1 MALCQQNFTWFT
13 FTETGLAVFKAFSP
27 IETGRCL
34 TVRQGAGVSGDVG
47 PGHLARVTQ
56 VPIPLTDCVLF
67 TLAIGTQAHL
77 LPILQEVALLAS
89 WRRVPTGWTSWALR
103 AFADLGTHSD
113 CDVILHT
120 VQWAITDFTPE
131 T

>member
-1 MALCQQNFTWFT
+1 MAVLQA
-13 FTETGLAVFKAFSP
+13 LSP

-56 VPIPLTDCVLF
+56 VPHPFTDCVLL

-77 LPILQEVALLAS
+77 LPILQEVALLA
-89 WRRVPTGWTSWALR
+89 R
-103 AFADLGTHSD
+103 
-113 CDVILHT
+113 
-120 VQWAITDFTPE
+120 
-131 T
+131 

>member
-1 MALCQQNFTWFT
+1 MAVLQA
-13 FTETGLAVFKAFSP
+13 LSP

-56 VPIPLTDCVLF
+56 VPHPFTDCVLL

-77 LPILQEVALLAS
+77 LPILQKVALLA
-89 WRRVPTGWTSWALR
+89 R
-103 AFADLGTHSD
+103 
-113 CDVILHT
+113 
-120 VQWAITDFTPE
+120 
-131 T
+131 